1 MAKSDVQKSIN
12 EIKESFGDIDRAILD
27 GTKNYRLLQASISR
41 TNDILGS
48 TNWQIF
54 SRFISG
60 TPLWRIQNRVK
71 ASVML
76 LNEFLSSSER
86 SRLEDAKRL
95 KVYAEIAKV
104 QRGTSKFADNLRN
117 VAKMGAIE
125 AKEEIQALREK
136 SELFDGLM
144 FYHQDHTLAA
154 EELLK
159 ILDAQ
164 NEQAEKLQK
173 KAKRSAEA
181 IRERRELEGAGIKE
195 RMKAF
200 IGLNRFKKRFDAK
213 TAKEAIKAFIK
224 TSDQKLEITKKMS
237 KEARKLGL
245 TESDLERLKNKD
257 GDVGKLKSMRSE
269 KDGRTYRHDAKGVP
283 IDPET
288 FSKLAK
294 IQEMAEKQNS
304 LTSKA
309 TRLALKPYK
318 AIVAIAA
325 AVKKLVFYAAA
336 QFMKLMLLLL
346 VIVAAFKL
354 IQPFL
359 GNIFDAI
366 KTMAKVFIFGFEM
379 MASGLAELFTGV
391 YNLFAGLITGD
402 MDQAIKGL
410 GQIIVGVVES
420 VVGIFVA
427 TVGTLLSGIVSFV
440 ASAFMDGFDKLGGGI
455 SGVIAG
461 IGNVVKAVAA
471 VAAGVA
477 MVVAVV
483 GMLFAATIAFPALLF
498 AGFALLVYFGVD
510 LIVATIL
517 GLGKVLAFIAK
528 GILNIGKFIVSGI
541 VSAIKSFI
549 QFIVD
554 KLSPGKTIKK
564 FVKKIPFLA
573 TGGKVKNSGI
583 AVVGEKGPELVN
595 LPAGARVNSNRD
607 SAAMMSGNTIH
618 NHITVQVTGRV
629 GASDTEIRDIAN
641 KVARE
646 INTRMNRTSTSVVK
660 F

>member
-1 MAKSDVQKSIN
+1 MAKGDVQK
-12 EIKESFGDIDRAILD
+12 DIDELKKGFSDIDKAILD
-27 GTKNYRLLQASISR
+27 GTKNYRLLQASISK
-41 TNDILGS
+41 TNNILGS
-48 TNWQIF
+48 TNWIIF

-76 LNEFLSSSER
+76 LNEFISSAER

-95 KVYAEIAKV
+95 KVYSEIAKV
-104 QRGTSKFADNLRN
+104 QRGTSKVADDLRK
-117 VAKMGAIE
+117 VAGMGAIE
-125 AKEEIQALREK
+125 AKEEIEALREK
-136 SELFDGLM
+136 SELFDGL
-144 FYHQDHTLAA
+144 FFQYQDHKLAA

-173 KAKRSAEA
+173 KARRSAEA
-181 IRERRELEGAGIKE
+181 IEERRKLEGAGIKE

-200 IGLNRFKKRFDAK
+200 IGLTRFKKQFEAQ
-213 TAKEAIKAFIK
+213 TAKEAIKAFMK
-224 TSDQKLEITKKMS
+224 TSDQKLKITKKMN
-237 KEARKLGL
+237 KEAIKSGV
-245 TESDLERLKNKD
+245 DVERLVD
-257 GDVGKLKSMRSE
+257 KSGEVTGPRE
-269 KDGRTYRHDAKGVP
+269 TEGKDGRLYRFDAKGKR
-283 IDPET
+283 ISSTEFD
-288 FSKLAK
+288 KLKDLAR
-294 IQEMAEKQNS
+294 MAEKQNS

-309 TRLALKPYK
+309 TRLALKPFK
-318 AIVAIAA
+318 AIMAIGA
-325 AVKKLVFYAAA
+325 AVKKLVFYAAM

-366 KTMAKVFIFGFEM
+366 KTMAKVFILGFEM
-379 MASGLAELFTGV
+379 MASGLGELFTGV

-402 MDQAIKGL
+402 MDQALKGL
-410 GQIIVGVVES
+410 GQIILGGLEF

-440 ASAFMDGFDKLGGGI
+440 ASAFMDGFNKLGGGI

-461 IGNVVKAVAA
+461 IGNVVKAVAG
-471 VAAGVA
+471 VFAGVA
-477 MVVAVV
+477 LVVSVI
-483 GMLFAATIAFPALLF
+483 GMLFAATIAFPALLL

-510 LIVATIL
+510 LIVAGIL
-517 GLGKVLAFIAK
+517 KVGKILSIIAK
-528 GILNIGKFIVSGI
+528 GILNVGKFIVSGI

-549 QFIVD
+549 QIIVD
-554 KLSPGKTIKK
+554 KLSPSKTIKK

-573 TGGKVKNSGI
+573 TGGTIKESGL

>member
-1 MAKSDVQKSIN
+1 MAKGDVQK
-12 EIKESFGDIDRAILD
+12 DIDELKKGFSDIDKSILE
-27 GTKNYRLLQASISR
+27 GTKNYRLLQASISK
-41 TNDILGS
+41 TNNILGS
-48 TNWQIF
+48 TNWVIF

-76 LNEFLSSSER
+76 LNEFISSAER

-95 KVYAEIAKV
+95 KVYSEIAKV
-104 QRGTSKFADNLRN
+104 QRGTSKVADDLRK
-117 VAKMGAIE
+117 VAGMGAIE
-125 AKEEIQALREK
+125 AKEEIEALREK
-136 SELFDGLM
+136 SELFDGL
-144 FYHQDHTLAA
+144 FFQYQDHKLAA

-173 KAKRSAEA
+173 KARRSAEA
-181 IRERRELEGAGIKE
+181 IEERRQLEGAGIKE

-200 IGLNRFKKRFDAK
+200 IGLNRFKKKFEAQ
-213 TAKEAIKAFIK
+213 TAKEAIKAFMK
-224 TSDQKLEITKKMS
+224 TSDQKLKITRKVS
-237 KEARKLGL
+237 KEARKLGVDAEGL
-245 TESDLERLKNKD
+245 LDKSGEVVGPKETQGKD
-257 GDVGKLKSMRSE
+257 GKL
-269 KDGRTYRHDAKGVP
+269 YRFDAKGKR
-283 IDPET
+283 ISSRQFD
-288 FSKLAK
+288 KLKQLEKVAK
-294 IQEMAEKQNS
+294 KQNS

-309 TRLALKPYK
+309 TRLALKPFK
-318 AIVAIAA
+318 AIMAIGA
-325 AVKKLVFYAAA
+325 AVKKLVFYAAM

-366 KTMAKVFIFGFEM
+366 KTMAKVFIFGFEL
-379 MASGLAELFTGV
+379 MASGLGELFTGV

-402 MDQAIKGL
+402 MGQALEGL
-410 GQIIVGVVES
+410 GQIILGGIDF

-440 ASAFMDGFDKLGGGI
+440 ASAFMEGFNKLGGGI
-455 SGVIAG
+455 SGLIAG
-461 IGNVVKAVAA
+461 VGNVVKGIAA

-483 GMLFAATIAFPALLF
+483 GMLLGAAVAFPALLV
-498 AGFALLVYFGVD
+498 AGIALAIYFGVD
-510 LIVATIL
+510 LIVAVLLEVVGFL
-517 GLGKVLAFIAK
+517 GRVWGKISDFSFSDLVNNLVAGISNAIRQIIDAIPKPSDAIRGIA
-528 GILNIGKFIVSGI
+528 S
-541 VSAIKSFI
+541 
-549 QFIVD
+549 
-554 KLSPGKTIKK
+554 
-564 FVKKIPFLA
+564 KIPFLA
-573 TGGKVKNSGI
+573 TGGTVKNSGI